1 MLARSRSD
9 FIAKRAALTAPT
21 SFLPRLLLCSGL
33 PQASLLSMI
42 DRLGKLGDT
51 NENLDKIYNKLLIPS
66 ATSEWDIGRLGK
78 KKEVSRK
85 LLGRLSAYARMY
97 TLSELKGEERISTT
111 FLRWLSRSNQEAEK
125 PRRQKPKEGK
135 PGPASLGKIHGYA
148 TILHTVTAEPI
159 EKLDGSD
166 NELTG
171 DTSEMTEFLM
181 RQDCS
186 ARYIFSGKKVEDV
199 AVFFSDTIRD
209 EQVWA
214 LEVWLEDHLD
224 GSPVA
229 GDNAALAPSFTGL
242 DIACLLLK
250 LFSDLERKS
259 ESLGAALVKWV
270 PLLAVDAGSPE
281 LWTFLLTKGQKPQ
294 FLWSNLM
301 SRCTQLWSRGH
312 TASCRDWI
320 LAQDDFT
327 SLDLGKVVRFLVQ
340 SVQCFNIH
348 TERFVDTSSAK
359 LGGYTEQSV
368 RKVIDISI
376 MGLTSGSEHEESFI
390 QSTSRNHPPEALVL
404 LLLLSRMGRKH
415 TQIVSQTLVD
425 NLDRAI
431 DEKVRG
437 ILLASI
443 LRVYAC
449 FPQHMN
455 LGVAML
461 RSALKEAVEKFASE
475 WLSWRSPMD
484 DVFENL
490 MMLLVQSGVP
500 GLVVPALVDDAK
512 KHPLLI
518 LRKLGRMEE
527 LLEQDATAHSAFLG
541 DSERRGVISGRSL
554 IDPVIARVDATTS
567 LKVTVRHWGYNY
579 TESIWI
585 SFLDIVTSGK
595 SLWLVV
601 NSFCFPTVNSRSYT
615 CLLLVPSPSLLFG
628 GL

>member
-9 FIAKRAALTAPT
+9 YIAKRAALTAPT

-97 TLSELKGEERISTT
+97 KLSEFKDLERLSTT
-111 FLRWLSRSNQEAEK
+111 FLRWLSRSNQETEK
-125 PRRQKPKEGK
+125 PRRQKAKEGK
-135 PGPASLGKIHGYA
+135 PGPAILGKIHGYT
-148 TILHTVTAEPI
+148 TILDTVTAEPI
-159 EKLDGSD
+159 DKLDGSEH
-166 NELTG
+166 ELTG

-181 RQDCS
+181 CQDDS
-186 ARYIFSGKKVEDV
+186 ARYFFFGKKVEDV
-199 AVFFSDTIRD
+199 AVFFSGAIRD

-214 LEVWLEDHLD
+214 LEVWLEEYLD
-224 GSPVA
+224 GLPVA
-229 GDNAALAPSFTGL
+229 SVDAAFVPSFTGL

-281 LWTFLLTKGQKPQ
+281 LWTFLLIKGPKPQ

-340 SVQCFNIH
+340 SMPCFNIH

-359 LGGYTEQSV
+359 MGINGVGYTEQSV
-368 RKVIDISI
+368 RKVIEISI
-376 MGLTSGSEHEESFI
+376 MALTSGSEHEENLI

-404 LLLLSRMGRKH
+404 LLLLSRLGRKYA
-415 TQIVSQTLVD
+415 QVVSQTLVES
-425 NLDRAI
+425 LDRDI
-431 DEKVRG
+431 DDKVRG
-437 ILLASI
+437 ILLASV

-455 LGVAML
+455 LGIAML
-461 RSALKEAVEKFASE
+461 RSALKEAVEKFPSE

-484 DVFENL
+484 DVFENF
-490 MMLLVQSGVP
+490 MILLVQSGVP
-500 GLVVPALVDDAK
+500 GLIFPALVDDAK

-527 LLEQDATAHSAFLG
+527 LLEHDATAQSASLV
-541 DSERRGVISGRSL
+541 DSERRGVISGCSL
-554 IDPVIARVDATTS
+554 TDPVIARVDAITS

-595 SLWLVV
+595 SLLRVV
-601 NSFCFPTVNSRSYT
+601 NSSVNS
-615 CLLLVPSPSLLFG
+615 PF
-628 GL
+628 